1 MVGAA
6 CRDAPLRVT
15 ACLAMPNPNP
25 IDAAVPSPCVDI
37 CRLDAQ
43 GLCVGCRRTI
53 DEIVEWPR
61 AGEARRREILRDLT
75 RRNSPD
81 HSR

>member
-1 MVGAA
+1 M
-6 CRDAPLRVT
+6 
-15 ACLAMPNPNP
+15 

-37 CRLDAQ
+37 CRLDAA

-61 AGEARRREILRDLT
+61 ASEARRREILRELDT
-75 RRNSPD
+75 RTVAASAENSALI
-81 HSR
+81 SRD

>member
-61 AGEARRREILRDLT
+61 AGEARRREILCELP

>member
-1 MVGAA
+1 M
-6 CRDAPLRVT
+6 
-15 ACLAMPNPNP
+15 

-53 DEIVEWPR
+53 DEITEWPR
-61 AGEARRREILRDLT
+61 ASEARRREILRELELRAAAAASGQRSGLT
-75 RRNSPD
+75 TVGKA
-81 HSR
+81 

>member
-1 MVGAA
+1 M
-6 CRDAPLRVT
+6 
-15 ACLAMPNPNP
+15 
-25 IDAAVPSPCVDI
+25 IEAAVPSPCIDI

-61 AGEARRREILRDLT
+61 ASEARRREILDELEV
-75 RRNSPD
+75 RRAAAA
-81 HSR
+81 RG

>member
-1 MVGAA
+1 M
-6 CRDAPLRVT
+6 
-15 ACLAMPNPNP
+15 
-25 IDAAVPSPCVDI
+25 IDAAVASPCVDI

-61 AGEARRREILRDLT
+61 ASEARRREILRELALRT
-75 RRNSPD
+75 ASAARS
-81 HSR
+81 

>member
-1 MVGAA
+1 M
-6 CRDAPLRVT
+6 
-15 ACLAMPNPNP
+15 

-53 DEIVEWPR
+53 DEIAEWPR
-61 AGEARRREILRDLT
+61 ASEARRREILRELELRT
-75 RRNSPD
+75 AAAARG
-81 HSR
+81 